1 MMMTVED
8 CRRKSAQWLDQ
19 AQSAS
24 DPTTIASMRRA
35 AEAWN
40 RLSEQIEEANLRRP
54 HSPGQMSR
62 PGDLAGVRTAYPRD
76 TVEVGDVLRERL
88 QLSGEAPD
96 DEAR

>member
-8 CRRKSAQWLDQ
+8 CRRKAAQWLDQ

-24 DPTTIASMRRA
+24 DPKTIASMRRA

-40 RLSEQIEEANLRRP
+40 RLSEQIEETNLRRP
-54 HSPGQMSR
+54 HSSGPMSQ
-62 PGDLAGVRTAYPRD
+62 PGDSAGVRTAYPRD

-88 QLSGEAPD
+88 QLDEAPD